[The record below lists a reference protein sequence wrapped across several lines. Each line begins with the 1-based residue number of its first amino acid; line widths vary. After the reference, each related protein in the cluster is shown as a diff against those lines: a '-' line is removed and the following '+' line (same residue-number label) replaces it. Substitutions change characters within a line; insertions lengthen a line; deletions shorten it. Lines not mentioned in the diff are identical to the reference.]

1 MIEESSIYQNVDTVY
16 TIPIKKTF
24 VNGVLGLGF
33 MGTQIRLVL
42 IFFCF
47 SEIQIC

>member
-16 TIPIKKTF
+16 TIPIKKAF
-24 VNGVLGLGF
+24 VNGMLGLGF
-33 MGTQIRLVL
+33 VGTQTRLVL